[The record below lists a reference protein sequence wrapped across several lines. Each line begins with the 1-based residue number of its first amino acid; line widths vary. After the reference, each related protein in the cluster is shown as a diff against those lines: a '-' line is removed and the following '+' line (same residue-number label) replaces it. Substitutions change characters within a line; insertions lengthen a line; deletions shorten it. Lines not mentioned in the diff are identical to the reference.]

1 MLESKYILPEAIKL
15 KTTKNEDLRKFCVM
29 PLRAFLNPKISPY
42 ALRVLGVLASY
53 CNRGGFSFVSLKT
66 IGKDLSCTPQ
76 NVGKHLKKLEAFG
89 IVESYKNY
97 FPMLKGN
104 TRRIIFDENIKRNDL
119 KEHDLHNSEITEIL
133 NNTILQNKVHGH
145 DVKAQEVSQSVEPG
159 IDPILVIFKCLTSE
173 GDMLAV
179 ERSIE
184 SGSDPIMIL
193 RGLERGLSVS
203 DAINYIG

>member
-1 MLESKYILPEAIKL
+1 MLESKYILPNAIKL

-66 IGKDLSCTPQ
+66 IGKDLCCTPQ

-104 TRRIIFDENIKRNDL
+104 TRRIIFDENIKRDDL

-133 NNTILQNKVHGH
+133 NNTKLQNKVSGE
-145 DVKAQEVSQSVEPG
+145 DKKVQEVSQSDNHVDDELTSLFEY
-159 IDPILVIFKCLTSE
+159 ITRESDLILVEKLLAQGLTPGE
-173 GDMLAV
+173 I
-179 ERSIE
+179 RI
-184 SGSDPIMIL
+184 
-193 RGLERGLSVS
+193 RLSLTT
-203 DAINYIG
+203 

>member
-1 MLESKYILPEAIKL
+1 MRYIIPKQIEL

-66 IGKDLSCTPQ
+66 IGSDLGCTPQ

-104 TRRIIFDENIKRNDL
+104 TRRIIFDENIKRDDL

-133 NNTILQNKVHGH
+133 NNTKLQNKVSGE
-145 DVKAQEVSQSVEPG
+145 DVKAQEVSQSDITEEALLTSLFNT
-159 IDPILVIFKCLTSE
+159 ITKESDLILV
-173 GDMLAV
+173 
-179 ERSIE
+179 ER
-184 SGSDPIMIL
+184 L
-193 RGLERGLSVS
+193 LSQGIAPQDIPS
-203 DAINYIG
+203 LLSQGR

>member
-1 MLESKYILPEAIKL
+1 MIESKYILPNAIKL

-66 IGKDLSCTPQ
+66 IGSDLGCTPQ

-133 NNTILQNKVHGH
+133 NNTI
-145 DVKAQEVSQSVEPG
+145 
-159 IDPILVIFKCLTSE
+159 F
-173 GDMLAV
+173 
-179 ERSIE
+179 
-184 SGSDPIMIL
+184 
-193 RGLERGLSVS
+193 
-203 DAINYIG
+203 

>member
-1 MLESKYILPEAIKL
+1 MHYIIPKQIEL

-66 IGKDLSCTPQ
+66 IGSDLGCTPQ

-104 TRRIIFDENIKRNDL
+104 TRRIIFDENIHRDDL

-133 NNTILQNKVHGH
+133 NNTKLQNKVSGE
-145 DVKAQEVSQSVEPG
+145 DTKAQEVSQSDNVG
-159 IDPILVIFKCLTSE
+159 IDELASLFSTITKESQLIEAERLLSQGLTPGE
-173 GDMLAV
+173 VRIRMAL
-179 ERSIE
+179 
-184 SGSDPIMIL
+184 GS
-193 RGLERGLSVS
+193 
-203 DAINYIG
+203 

>member
-1 MLESKYILPEAIKL
+1 MRYIIPKQIEL

-53 CNRGGFSFVSLKT
+53 CNRGGFSFVSLKK
-66 IGKDLSCTPQ
+66 IGSDLGRTPQ

-104 TRRIIFDENIKRNDL
+104 TRRIIFDENIKREDL

-133 NNTILQNKVHGH
+133 HNTILQNKVSGE
-145 DVKAQEVSQSVEPG
+145 DKKVQGVSQSDNMG
-159 IDPILVIFKCLTSE
+159 IDDIASLFLSISKEHQLIEAEKLLAQGLTPGE
-173 GDMLAV
+173 VRIRMAL
-179 ERSIE
+179 
-184 SGSDPIMIL
+184 GS
-193 RGLERGLSVS
+193 
-203 DAINYIG
+203 

>member
-1 MLESKYILPEAIKL
+1 MRYIIPKQIEL

-53 CNRGGFSFVSLKT
+53 CNRGGFSFVSLKK
-66 IGKDLSCTPQ
+66 IGSDLGCTPQ

-104 TRRIIFDENIKRNDL
+104 TRRIIFDENIKREDL

-133 NNTILQNKVHGH
+133 NNTILQNKVSGE
-145 DVKAQEVSQSVEPG
+145 DEKVPRVSQSENTERDELASLFLTITKEEQLREAEKLLAQGLTPG
-159 IDPILVIFKCLTSE
+159 EVRIRMAL
-173 GDMLAV
+173 
-179 ERSIE
+179 
-184 SGSDPIMIL
+184 GS
-193 RGLERGLSVS
+193 
-203 DAINYIG
+203 

>member
-1 MLESKYILPEAIKL
+1 MLESKYILPNAIKL

-66 IGKDLSCTPQ
+66 IGSDLKCTPQ
-76 NVGKHLKKLEAFG
+76 NVGKHLKNLEAFG

-104 TRRIIFDENIKRNDL
+104 TRRIIFDENIKREDL
-119 KEHDLHNSEITEIL
+119 KEHDLMNSEITEIL
-133 NNTILQNKVHGH
+133 NNTKLQNKVSGEGEK
-145 DVKAQEVSQSVEPG
+145 VPRVSQSDNVEIDELASLFLSISKESDLILAERLLSQGLTPG
-159 IDPILVIFKCLTSE
+159 EVRIR
-173 GDMLAV
+173 MA
-179 ERSIE
+179 
-184 SGSDPIMIL
+184 
-193 RGLERGLSVS
+193 LSS
-203 DAINYIG
+203 

>member
-1 MLESKYILPEAIKL
+1 MFESKYILPKEIKL

-66 IGKDLSCTPQ
+66 IGKDLCCTPQ
-76 NVGKHLKKLEAFG
+76 NVGKHLKKLEEFG

-104 TRRIIFDENIKRNDL
+104 TRRIIFDENIKRDDL

-133 NNTILQNKVHGH
+133 KNTQLENKLYG
-145 DVKAQEVSQSVEPG
+145 DDKKAPKVSQSENQSDDELASLFLDIAKESQLIEAEKLLAQGLTPG
-159 IDPILVIFKCLTSE
+159 EVRIR
-173 GDMLAV
+173 MA
-179 ERSIE
+179 
-184 SGSDPIMIL
+184 
-193 RGLERGLSVS
+193 LSS
-203 DAINYIG
+203 QG